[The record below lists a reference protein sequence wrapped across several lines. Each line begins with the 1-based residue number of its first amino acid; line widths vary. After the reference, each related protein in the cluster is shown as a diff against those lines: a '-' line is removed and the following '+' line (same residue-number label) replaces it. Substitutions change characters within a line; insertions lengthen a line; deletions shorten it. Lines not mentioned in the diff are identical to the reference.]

1 MIFRGIVRGGSK
13 VEKNDLCLARN
24 VIREEADKN
33 ASTFPPWYLAIGI
46 GIGSRS
52 TMQIH
57 WWIACL
63 STVMAGII
71 YAR

>member
-1 MIFRGIVRGGSK
+1 M
-13 VEKNDLCLARN
+13 EKNDLCLARN

-46 GIGSRS
+46 GIGIGSRS

-57 WWIACL
+57 W
-63 STVMAGII
+63 
-71 YAR
+71 